1 MWGCALIVTVTMIGH
16 PAVEAC
22 TQLVLRDELH
32 VLT

>member
-1 MWGCALIVTVTMIGH
+1 MTMIGH